1 MIRCYTVACIAAY
14 IRAIMNT
21 AFIRTNI
28 GSAWKNTRQAIS
40 IQTKSMKNFKW
51 KQLHF
56 EIMMLLPNTD
66 LNHHNTSILRQ
77 SQKQEITSIS
87 RRSRKQAPTPD
98 ICQPLLTKLWHS
110 HFQMDSIKVKKMSP
124 NAKIPK
130 RGTPG
135 AAGHDLFAAQSMTI
149 PAGRHKCVLTDIQVT
164 YLRLAKGYEE
174 KLVHINFSSRFRLD
188 MKGK

>member
-1 MIRCYTVACIAAY
+1 
-14 IRAIMNT
+14 
-21 AFIRTNI
+21 
-28 GSAWKNTRQAIS
+28 
-40 IQTKSMKNFKW
+40 
-51 KQLHF
+51 
-56 EIMMLLPNTD
+56 
-66 LNHHNTSILRQ
+66 
-77 SQKQEITSIS
+77 
-87 RRSRKQAPTPD
+87 
-98 ICQPLLTKLWHS
+98 
-110 HFQMDSIKVKKMSP
+110 MSP

-174 KLVHINFSSRFRLD
+174 KLAHINFSSRFRLD